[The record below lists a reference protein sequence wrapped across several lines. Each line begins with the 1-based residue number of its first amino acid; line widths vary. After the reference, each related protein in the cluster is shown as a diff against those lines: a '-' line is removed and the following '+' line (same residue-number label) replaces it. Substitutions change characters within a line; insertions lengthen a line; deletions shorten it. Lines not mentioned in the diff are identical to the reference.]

1 MISDMIT
8 GMHRTGHHAVA
19 VWLFHQKPNV
29 HDFSI
34 NTIASWLFSLTK
46 GSGVH
51 LYANNPLKT
60 GPNEHP
66 DKQKLPLITDDI
78 QPDSLLV
85 SHERESIEDCIKIA
99 ENSFWDF
106 NKPIVV
112 IRDFKNW
119 VASCM
124 KMALRDNKM
133 VEEVINNDDVSLYK
147 NHLINYPERTAYH
160 IHYNIWA
167 ENPDY
172 RQQICK
178 DLGFTY
184 TDAAKD
190 QLSIFGGGSS
200 FDGMDYIKNASDM
213 KVNERYKEV
222 ETHPYYEMLISK
234 HEEALALSN
243 AIFQ

>member
-1 MISDMIT
+1 
-8 GMHRTGHHAVA
+8 
-19 VWLFHQKPNV
+19 
-29 HDFSI
+29 
-34 NTIASWLFSLTK
+34 
-46 GSGVH
+46 
-51 LYANNPLKT
+51 
-60 GPNEHP
+60 
-66 DKQKLPLITDDI
+66 
-78 QPDSLLV
+78 
-85 SHERESIEDCIKIA
+85 
-99 ENSFWDF
+99 
-106 NKPIVV
+106 
-112 IRDFKNW
+112 
-119 VASCM
+119 M

-147 NHLINYPERTAYH
+147 NHLINYPERTAYY

-167 ENPDY
+167 ENPNY
-172 RQQICK
+172 RQQVCE

-200 FDGMDYIKNASDM
+200 FDGMNYIKNASKM

-243 AIFQ
+243 TVFK